1 MDLLDVGDPLAEQVV
16 RVRVDE
22 FDHLV
27 KGWAHLGREHV
38 ALGDLLPALK
48 ISEVALVDRC
58 DAAHKNA
65 SLDMAHALE
74 SPTEIDELSS
84 KTLLNR
90 PLRRKVAHKFPWLNG
105 VRIRWSDYGGGIPPR
120 QDAWRC
126 IKRGRLTVW
135 IDAGGSSSGDNGLN
149 TPQQRID
156 AMLLVR
162 MVAHVKYIG

>member
-1 MDLLDVGDPLAEQVV
+1 MHT
-16 RVRVDE
+16 
-22 FDHLV
+22 F
-27 KGWAHLGREHV
+27 
-38 ALGDLLPALK
+38 
-48 ISEVALVDRC
+48 
-58 DAAHKNA
+58 
-65 SLDMAHALE
+65 
-74 SPTEIDELSS
+74 
-84 KTLLNR
+84 
-90 PLRRKVAHKFPWLNG
+90 WLNG